1 MSGVTLNLG
10 FVKIE
15 LLEFIKFL
23 HSISSVKLD
32 DKSKEAIIKAID
44 EIRSGYQILV
54 DTFYLFYSITN
65 DKKFEEEVYKKY
77 EIFGK
82 TYKRTYEIR
91 LSACR
96 EVYNMIH
103 ELRKKKRQSHGKTR
117 Y

>member
-23 HSISSVKLD
+23 HSISNVKLD

-54 DTFYLFYSITN
+54 DTFYPFYSITN
-65 DKKFEEEVYKKY
+65 DKKFEELSKNMKY
-77 EIFGK
+77 LGK
-82 TYKRTYEIR
+82 PTK
-91 LSACR
+91 
-96 EVYNMIH
+96 
-103 ELRKKKRQSHGKTR
+103 
-117 Y
+117 